1 MASPLQ
7 IRNKNKLDQTL
18 EMEIMYKFDLRE
30 AITPFALL
38 KVTQAFRDMKP
49 GDILEVVGDD
59 PKTRREMFKVLQTVN
74 YTVVDT
80 KEDGKYYCICFKKE
94 N

>member
-1 MASPLQ
+1 METK
-7 IRNKNKLDQTL
+7 INHKL
-18 EMEIMYKFDLRE
+18 DLRE

-38 KVTQAFRDMKP
+38 KVTQAFRDMTP
-49 GDILEVVGDD
+49 GDILQVMGDD
-59 PKTRREMFKVLQTVN
+59 PKTRREIFKVLQAVN

-80 KEDGKYYCICFKKE
+80 EEDGNYYSICLKKE

>member
-7 IRNKNKLDQTL
+7 RRYKNKLDQTL
-18 EMEIMYKFDLRE
+18 EMKIMYKFDLRE

-49 GDILEVVGDD
+49 GDILQVVGDD
-59 PKTRREMFKVLQTVN
+59 PKTRREMFKILQTVN

-80 KEDGKYYCICFKKE
+80 EEDGKYYCICFKKE

>member
-7 IRNKNKLDQTL
+7 IRNKKNQGQTS
-18 EMEIMYKFDLRE
+18 EMKIMHKFDLRE

-38 KVTQAFRDMKP
+38 KVTQAFRDMEP
-49 GDILEVVGDD
+49 GDILQVMGDD

>member
-1 MASPLQ
+1 
-7 IRNKNKLDQTL
+7 
-18 EMEIMYKFDLRE
+18 MYKFDLRE
-30 AITPFALL
+30 AITPFAFL

-49 GDILEVVGDD
+49 GDMLQVTGED
-59 PKTRREMFKVLQTVN
+59 PKIRKEIFKVLHTVH

-80 KEDGKYYCICFKKE
+80 QEDGNCYCICFKKE

>member
-1 MASPLQ
+1 MH
-7 IRNKNKLDQTL
+7 
-18 EMEIMYKFDLRE
+18 KFDFRE
-30 AITPFALL
+30 AFKPFTLL
-38 KVTQAFRDMKP
+38 KVTQAFREMKP

-59 PKTRREMFKVLQTVN
+59 PKTRREIFKVLQTVN

-80 KEDGKYYCICFKKE
+80 EEDGKYYCICFKKE